1 MIIVTTENIPGKE
14 IKEVFGFVSVRTK
27 NIGKDIGAGF
37 KTLVGGEIKAY
48 QEMMEESRKIAIG
61 RMVEKAEAMGANA
74 IVGMKIGTSAIMQGA
89 SEVIAYGTAVLIEEK
104 LREIDFDGNDSIYC
118 TILWCNNNWINNF
131 INTKNY

>member
-14 IKEVFGFVSVRTK
+14 IKEVFGFVSASTVRTK

-61 RMVEKAEAMGANA
+61 RMVEKKAEAMGANA

-89 SEVIAYGTAVLIEEK
+89 SEVIAYGTAVLIEE
-104 LREIDFDGNDSIYC
+104 
-118 TILWCNNNWINNF
+118 
-131 INTKNY
+131 